1 MKGAGGLFRSWK
13 WRLASLNFGMGELN
27 YYDSDTIE
35 AECIKGNGTVVGVE
49 DVADNKGHRSNRFNI
64 KVRDHSAHG
73 ASAVLD
79 VCTKTP
85 QEKLA
90 WIAAVHKVIST
101 AEKTARVDALRA
113 QLEPPRP
120 KPAEGT
126 SSTLDRVV
134 LQERSEA
141 LAGTPQADEADK
153 ILGQLVA
160 SASTRVS
167 MYCRGWPLVPSQGDF
182 FTSRGLRSSQR
193 PAGVQP
199 RPIRSLQTV
208 EQIII
213 RELRHSR
220 ALQQGS
226 ERATGGFQLALVHAR
241 SPRAACVGFDTDLFE
256 PLVGFDRGQ
265 GAACMHHER
274 EPTENQHAEHDER
287 ARGGSARHKN
297 TH

>member
-1 MKGAGGLFRSWK
+1 
-13 WRLASLNFGMGELN
+13 MGELN
-27 YYDSDTIE
+27 YYDSDTID
-35 AECIKGNGTVVGVE
+35 AERIKGNGTVVGVE

-64 KVRDHSAHG
+64 KVRDHSAHR

-160 SASTRVS
+160 SASKGQHVLQRLALGPIPRRFF
-167 MYCRGWPLVPSQGDF
+167 YEPGSQVVTKAGRSTASANQEPPNGRTDNNSG
-182 FTSRGLRSSQR
+182 TSAFESLAARQANAPREAFSWLSCMHAAPVLRASGLTQTCSS
-193 PAGVQP
+193 
-199 RPIRSLQTV
+199 
-208 EQIII
+208 
-213 RELRHSR
+213 HSSG
-220 ALQQGS
+220 L
-226 ERATGGFQLALVHAR
+226 TGGCVHA
-241 SPRAACVGFDTDLFE
+241 P
-256 PLVGFDRGQ
+256 
-265 GAACMHHER
+265 
-274 EPTENQHAEHDER
+274 
-287 ARGGSARHKN
+287 
-297 TH
+297 